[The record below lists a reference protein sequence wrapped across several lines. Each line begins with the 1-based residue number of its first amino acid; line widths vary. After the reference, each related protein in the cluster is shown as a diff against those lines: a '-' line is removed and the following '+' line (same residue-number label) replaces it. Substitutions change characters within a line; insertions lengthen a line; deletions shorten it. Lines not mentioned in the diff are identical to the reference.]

1 MSSFK
6 QIASA
11 IVIAS
16 LAWQSACAAPVP
28 KQVRTRAID
37 LLSEGQ
43 TLENQGDKQGAWQK
57 YYESATLAP
66 SPSACYHLGRL
77 ARMAGQTD
85 SARQWLNRALE
96 LNPKFELAKVELV
109 QLSGGGKAEAPVVKT
124 ISGEMRGDVA
134 PGSANSINSPMNVD
148 ALRREVVT
156 MQSLAAPQSAG
167 ASVTDQIASAR
178 APEPKAARATA
189 AAAAPKEDQP
199 ARTPQEIELAG
210 RSKDANR
217 EVSDLLSPTLE
228 PSEQGSATLPPL
240 TGPGAVARASTDG
253 KPTRDQLNEA
263 AFGEE
268 SQKSPG
274 SKGYGQTDKMA
285 LGTFAFHRE
294 KGDSYRKANRWQDA
308 AVEYKTAVELN
319 PGDAETRSLL
329 AEMYGR
335 IGAPEQAQKQ
345 FAKAKAEAP
354 NNDEVYYKEGNAFFD
369 DQKYD
374 LAIGSYRQALSINPR
389 NKLALNNMGVAY
401 MEKKDYPTAADKF
414 KQVLELDPAYE
425 MAVLNLGIIYD
436 EHIVD
441 KEQALKYYNRYLELK
456 GPRSTEVR
464 RWADLI
470 KARSSQ

>member
-11 IVIAS
+11 LVIAS

-43 TLENQGDKQGAWQK
+43 TLENQGDKQSAWQK
-57 YYESATLAP
+57 YYESASLAP
-66 SPSACYHLGRL
+66 SPSAYYHLGRL
-77 ARMAGQTD
+77 ARMAGQMD
-85 SARQWLNRALE
+85 SARQWLNLALE

-134 PGSANSINSPMNVD
+134 PGSANAMNSPMNVD

-167 ASVTDQIASAR
+167 ASVTDQIASAST
-178 APEPKAARATA
+178 PETKATRNTA
-189 AAAAPKEDQP
+189 ADAPKDEQP
-199 ARTPQEIELAG
+199 PRTPKEISLEG
-210 RSKDANR
+210 RSPDANR

-228 PSEQGSATLPPL
+228 SHEQGDAALPPL
-240 TGPGAVARASTDG
+240 TGPTTVAAAGGDG
-253 KPTRDQLNEA
+253 KPTREQLNEA

-268 SQKSPG
+268 SQKTPG

-319 PGDAETRSLL
+319 PDDAETRSLL

-345 FAKAKAEAP
+345 FAKAKTSAP
-354 NNDEVYYKEGNAFFD
+354 NDDEVYYKEGNAYFD

-374 LAIGSYRQALSINPR
+374 LAIGSYRQALSLNPR